1 MNKKIIFIFFFV
13 ALVLPLS
20 AQDNSV
26 AIVDTFRISPDNNYK
41 ISQLNIIPFSERIY
55 LNKRELKRSEYNF
68 SYQSGRFSLADSTNY
83 NIADLLVVSYKST
96 KIDLRNEYK
105 KRSLVIKYDDLYAD
119 SIRLSRV
126 EKVDLSSESIFGR
139 DLQKSGALIRGFT
152 VGSNRDF
159 QLNSGLRLQLA
170 GKLSDELEIV
180 AALSD
185 ENTPIQPEG
194 NTETLEE
201 LDKVFIE
208 VKHKNAVG
216 TFGDYE
222 LNDRDNEFSKVTR
235 KLQGLKG
242 EFNFDNNRGI
252 IAIAGSRGKFNT
264 NQYNGLDGNQG
275 PYRLFGINNER
286 EIIIIAGSER
296 VFLDG
301 ELLKRGENNDYVID
315 YSNSEIVF
323 TPKRLITSAS
333 RISIDFEYT
342 DQKYRRNFIGT
353 NYSTDLFNNKLKL
366 GFSYFREGDDQD
378 NPVELSFSE
387 SDLTILRNAGDNR
400 LKASRSGVTIAPADS
415 LGRRIG
421 LYTKI
426 DTLINSEVYSYYR
439 YSPGNINSIYNVSFN
454 FVGQGNGD
462 YIKESIGNYRFVG
475 IGNGSYLP
483 IIFLPLPELKQVGS
497 FTLKTNIM
505 KGTNLDVELS
515 GSSWDRNRFSAIDN
529 SDNLGYARKIQ
540 LTVEPQ
546 EVELGN
552 LSLGKIGFGIKDRF
566 IQGKYS
572 TLDRIDE
579 VEFNRYYNI
588 SDLQNA
594 DQTLREIYLDLFPA
608 KSFSIISKYGYLKQ
622 GNQFASSRFNS
633 ILNFFE
639 EKKFNFDYNID
650 YVSSENNSINTKWN
664 RQNGKG
670 FYSIGIFKPGVSFLY
685 EDKEDYKNDSLLA
698 TSLKFIEAAPFIE
711 ISASNN
717 IDFRA
722 VYSYREES
730 IPLKTN
736 LVLQSRAYTQQ
747 YQFNYKGLKEITTSL
762 NVAFRSKKF
771 TDDFKKLGFSNNET
785 ILFLSQSRFN
795 FFNNFI
801 TGDLFYQAS
810 TEQSARLEKVFVK
823 VPRGTGSYIY
833 LGDLN
838 NNGIAEENE
847 FQLTSF
853 DGEYIV
859 VTIPTDQLFPV
870 IDLKTNTRWKIDF
883 NRFLT
888 GEDLFSNILKVVST
902 ETVWR
907 VEENSKES
915 KTSNI
920 YLMKLGKF
928 LNDSTTIRG
937 SQLFQQDI
945 NILQF
950 NNEISVRFRFLQ
962 RRNLNQFSAGI
973 EKGFYRERGIRIR
986 VKLLEEINNQTEYT
1000 NQIDNLI
1007 SPPSSNRAR
1016 QVNQN
1021 NIVTEFTYRPI
1032 SNVET
1037 GFKIL
1042 VGRSEDK
1049 FTQRPTIVDQ
1059 NSITLRVNYSLA
1071 NIGRIRI
1078 ETERTELISN
1088 SSVTNIPFEITRGNV
1103 IGKNYFWRVFFD
1115 YKIASYVQTS
1125 FSYDGRL
1132 YGKQR
1137 AIHTLRAEARAYF

>member
-1 MNKKIIFIFFFV
+1 LNKKIIFIFIFTT
-13 ALVLPLS
+13 LTLRLS
-20 AQDNSV
+20 AQNNSV
-26 AIVDTFRISPDNNYK
+26 AIVDTFHISPDNNYK
-41 ISQLNIIPFSERIY
+41 ISQLNIIPFSEQVY
-55 LNKRELKRSEYNF
+55 LNNKLLKRSEYNI
-68 SYQSGRFSLADSTNY
+68 SYQSGRFSLSDSTNY
-83 NIADLLVVSYKST
+83 NITDIIVVAYKSI
-96 KIDLRNEYK
+96 KIDLRTEYK

-119 SIRLSRV
+119 SIRVSRV
-126 EKVDLSSESIFGR
+126 EKVDLSAESIFGR

-208 VKHKNAVG
+208 VKHKNAIG

-222 LNDRDNEFSKVTR
+222 LNDRDYEFSKVTR

-242 EFNFDNNRGI
+242 EFNVDNNRGF
-252 IAIAGSRGKFNT
+252 IAIAGSRGKFNSI
-264 NQYNGLDGNQG
+264 QYNGLDGNQG

-286 EIIIIAGSER
+286 EIIIIAGSEK
-296 VFLDG
+296 VYLDG

-323 TPKRLITSAS
+323 TPKRLITSVS

-378 NPVELSFSE
+378 NPVEVSFSE

-400 LKASRSGVTIAPADS
+400 LNASRSGVTIAPTDS
-415 LGRRIG
+415 LGRRLG

-426 DTLINSEVYSYYR
+426 DTLINSGSYSYYR
-439 YSPGNINSIYNVSFN
+439 YLPGNINSIYNVSFS

-462 YIKESIGNYRFVG
+462 YIKESLGRYKFVG
-475 IGNGSYLP
+475 IGSGSYLP
-483 IIFLPLPELKQVGS
+483 IIFLPLPELKQVGNFS
-497 FTLKTNIM
+497 LKTNVI

-529 SDNLGYARKIQ
+529 SDNFGYARKIQ
-540 LTVEPQ
+540 FTVEPQ
-546 EVELGN
+546 VIEIGN
-552 LSLGKIGFGIKDRF
+552 ISLGKIGFGIKDRF
-566 IQGKYS
+566 IQGKYT

-588 SDLQNA
+588 ADVQKS
-594 DQTLREIYLDLFPA
+594 DQTLREINLDLYPS
-608 KSFSIISKYGYLKQ
+608 KYLSLISKYGYLKQ
-622 GNQFASSRFNS
+622 GDQFTSNRFNS
-633 ILNFFE
+633 IFTFNE
-639 EKKFNFDYNID
+639 EKKFNLDYNID

-664 RQNGKG
+664 RQIGKG
-670 FYSIGIFKPGVSFLY
+670 FYVIGSFKPGINFLY
-685 EDKEDYKNDSLLA
+685 EDKEDYKNDSLLT

-711 ISASNN
+711 ISTSNSFD
-717 IDFRA
+717 IRA
-722 VYSYREES
+722 LYSYREES
-730 IPLKTN
+730 FPIKTK
-736 LVLQSRAYTQQ
+736 LSLQSRAYTQQ
-747 YQFNYKGLKEITTSL
+747 YQVNYRGLKEITTSL
-762 NVAFRSKKF
+762 NVSFRNKKF
-771 TDDFKKLGFSNNET
+771 TDEFKKSGYKDNET

-801 TGDLFYQAS
+801 IGDLFYQAS

-838 NNGIAEENE
+838 NNGIPEENE

-883 NRFLT
+883 SRFLT
-888 GEDLFSNILKVVST
+888 SEDLFSNILKAIST

-907 VEENSKES
+907 IEENSKES
-915 KTSNI
+915 NTSNI
-920 YLMKLGKF
+920 YLMHLGKF

-950 NNEISVRFRFLQ
+950 NNEFSVRLRFLQ
-962 RRNLNQFSAGI
+962 RRNLNQFSAGT
-973 EKGFYRERGIRIR
+973 EKGFFRERGIRIR
-986 VKLLEEINNQTEYT
+986 IKLLEEINNQTEFT

-1021 NIVTEFTYRPI
+1021 NLVTEFNYRPI
-1032 SNVET
+1032 ANIET
-1037 GFKIL
+1037 GMKIQ

-1049 FTQRPTIVDQ
+1049 FPQRPTIVDQ
-1059 NSITLRVNYSLA
+1059 NSITLRVNLSLA
-1071 NIGRIRI
+1071 NIGRLRL

-1088 SSVTNIPFEITRGNV
+1088 SIVTNIPFEITRGNV
-1103 IGKNYFWRVFFD
+1103 IGKNYFWRVFLD